1 MQKKLN
7 QIEHQKKEMESISI
21 KHKIND
27 LKKRLEESVIEK
39 GCVKYYP
46 DELKEEALLLHIES
60 KMSLRIFSPM
70 IGSCPRTMKAW
81 RDYFGMPKPSSKYPN
96 YHRMLEPEKA
106 IVQLK
111 NRSGAKGVEPKQH
124 QNITLSDAET
134 KDSVLAKKRI
144 RNKLRYEKL
153 KLESKISKTQI
164 IVTKPK
170 EEVSDDIKAYLSRSI
185 DKAIPI
191 VCTRGDVIPQKFRDM
206 QEEWLS
212 KHKPKRYSN
221 GVLIDDSSMQ

>member
-1 MQKKLN
+1 MLDRL
-7 QIEHQKKEMESISI
+7 KE
-21 KHKIND
+21 
-27 LKKRLEESVIEK
+27 LKQRLEAGKISK
-39 GCVKYYP
+39 GCVHYYP
-46 DELKEEALLLHIES
+46 DELREETLALHKES
-60 KMSLRIFSPM
+60 KLSANKFSEAIGISPKTIREWRIF
-70 IGSCPRTMKAW
+70 
-81 RDYFGMPKPSSKYPN
+81 FGIPKPDSKYPN
-96 YHRMLEPEKA
+96 YHRMT
-106 IVQLK
+106 
-111 NRSGAKGVEPKQH
+111 KGTKPKEESF
-124 QNITLSDAET
+124 ITLSDAET
-134 KDSVLAKKRI
+134 RDSVLAKKRI

-153 KLESKISKTQI
+153 KLESKASKTQI

-191 VCTRGDVIPQKFRDM
+191 VCTRGDIIPQKFRDM